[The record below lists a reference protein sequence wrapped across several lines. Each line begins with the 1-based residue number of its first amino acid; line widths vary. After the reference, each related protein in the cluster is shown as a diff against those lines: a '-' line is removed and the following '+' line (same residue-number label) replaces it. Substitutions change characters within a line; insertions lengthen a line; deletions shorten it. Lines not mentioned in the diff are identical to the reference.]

1 MLNKEGQLTIFII
14 IGILL
19 IAGILIF
26 FLFRMGII
34 TETLI
39 GGEEINPNA
48 FLSSCLEPKVKE
60 SVKIISSQGGF
71 ISNPLNRTFRFNDET
86 TFTDISYLCYNQ
98 NYYLPCINQQPILIK
113 HIEKEIKNHISEGAR
128 ECFDDLSLNLQ
139 NQNYE
144 VDATYMD
151 FEIELKS
158 KKINVDIDSRLALTK
173 RGETLRY
180 DGFKIVIPSRIYD
193 SAKIAEEII
202 NQEAVYCN
210 FQTQGYMMLYPQW
223 SIKRFVTGDSTKIYT
238 VKHIDGAD
246 KFKFAVRG
254 CVMPP
259 GFG

>member
-1 MLNKEGQLTIFII
+1 MKKGGEKLIKNKKGQLTIFII

-98 NYYLPCINQQPILIK
+98 NYYLPCINQQPILVK
-113 HIEKEIKNHISEGAR
+113 HIEKEIKNDISDDVG
-128 ECFDDLSLNLQ
+128 ECFDELALSLQ

-144 VDATYMD
+144 VDADYRD

-158 KKINVDIDSRLALTK
+158 KKVDIIMNSGLSLTK

-180 DGFKIVIPSRIYD
+180 EGFKS
-193 SAKIAEEII
+193 S
-202 NQEAVYCN
+202 
-210 FQTQGYMMLYPQW
+210 
-223 SIKRFVTGDSTKIYT
+223 
-238 VKHIDGAD
+238 
-246 KFKFAVRG
+246 
-254 CVMPP
+254 
-259 GFG
+259 